1 MLLFNLVCSI
11 SLLIAANLNS
21 LVPLVK
27 IIYLLKY
34 GNFAGKYEDSAMKY
48 KIAFGGLIYVCVG
61 AVQGVEEIL
70 KVFIF
75 LFIYYYYFLRVK

>member
-34 GNFAGKYEDSAMKY
+34 GNFAGKYEVSAMKY

-70 KVFIF
+70 KVFFFFSKSQIEF
-75 LFIYYYYFLRVK
+75 L